1 MNSKV
6 IQDLKDS
13 ERDQKRQLDN
23 LNQQLILKNSEL
35 DRAKGKIE
43 TLSNYNQTLEKEMTT
58 YRNKVS
64 QLNNDM
70 HNE

>member
-23 LNQQLILKNSEL
+23 LNQQMILKNSEL

-43 TLSNYNQTLEKEMTT
+43 TLSNYNQTLEKEMAT
-58 YRNKVS
+58 YRNKIS
-64 QLNNDM
+64 QMN
-70 HNE
+70 